1 MEVLHAVK
9 KVPAEGIVKQ
19 DVRVAVRMDA
29 KGVMELVQEPVI
41 NLALVLVV
49 QIGVKEAVIL
59 FVLLVKAV
67 VETVKEDAKEAV
79 TYIVVLLAQEVPVQ
93 EDAMEAVI
101 LNALLGAQD
110 ALEAVVEY
118 VVATV

>member
-1 MEVLHAVK
+1 M
-9 KVPAEGIVKQ
+9 KQ

-41 NLALVLVV
+41 NLALALVV
-49 QIGVKEAVIL
+49 QEDVKETVIL
-59 FVLLVKAV
+59 FVLLVKAA
-67 VETVKEDAKEAV
+67 VEAVKEDVKESV
-79 TYIVVLLAQEVPVQ
+79 TYTVVLLAPEVHVQ
-93 EDAMEAVI
+93 EDAMETVI

-118 VVATV
+118 VVAIA